1 MLDVFFALEIPHL
14 LKWGPQIVKWPI
26 ISNIYIYIYIYR
38 IMANT
43 KVATSTPD
51 DFYIVPT
58 EINWHKLANYGAS
71 LHRNKWP

>member
-1 MLDVFFALEIPHL
+1 
-14 LKWGPQIVKWPI
+14 
-26 ISNIYIYIYIYR
+26 
-38 IMANT
+38 MANT

>member
-1 MLDVFFALEIPHL
+1 MMLDVFFALEIPHV
-14 LKWGPQIVKWPI
+14 LKLGTTNSEVANHIK
-26 ISNIYIYIYIYR
+26 YIYIYR